1 MYSKQVLINLTS
13 CLNALITDKPD
24 RVSENKANIGPIGIY
39 MDIEG
44 QNYDG
49 CNVYYKYILYIHI

>member
-24 RVSENKANIGPIGIY
+24 NVSENKANIGPTCRY
-39 MDIEG
+39 M
-44 QNYDG
+44 
-49 CNVYYKYILYIHI
+49 YKGSEL